1 MQSEQFI
8 AKGIAIGRVAYGVAC
23 IAAPRAMLG
32 PTGAEAGGSSA
43 MMARFFGVRDVV
55 LGGGTFRALQQDPAA
70 AVGWV
75 EVSAA
80 ADALDVATG
89 LVFRKDLDTAGRV
102 GIAAIALPAALGG
115 AWAAQRLRGGLTPR

>member
-1 MQSEQFI
+1 MEPEQFI

-23 IAAPRAMLG
+23 IAAPRPMLG
-32 PTGAEAGGSSA
+32 PSGAEAGGSSV

-70 AVGWV
+70 AVSWV
-75 EVSAA
+75 EFSAG
-80 ADALDVATG
+80 ADALDVVSG

-115 AWAAQRLRGGLTPR
+115 AWAARKLRAAQ